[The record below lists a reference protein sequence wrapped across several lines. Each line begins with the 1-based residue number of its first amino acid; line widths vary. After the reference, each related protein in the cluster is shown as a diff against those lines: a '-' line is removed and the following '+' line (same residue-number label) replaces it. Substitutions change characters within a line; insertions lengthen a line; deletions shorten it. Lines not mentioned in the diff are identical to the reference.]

1 MIVLISDLLDPE
13 GIDSALRVLSGC
25 RSEVFLIHLLS
36 PQEVDPPLVGD
47 LRLVDCED
55 GSVAE
60 VSISTN
66 LLKTYKSKLEGF
78 REAIRQGCS
87 KRGITPLFAAT
98 DTPFEQLL
106 LGYLRSRGLIA

>member
-1 MIVLISDLLDPE
+1 MIVLISDLLDPAGFDE
-13 GIDSALRVLSGC
+13 CLRVLSGC

-36 PQEVDPPLVGD
+36 PQEIDPPLVGD

-60 VSISTN
+60 VSISSN
-66 LLKTYKSKLEGF
+66 LLKTYKAKLEGF

-87 KRGITPLFAAT
+87 KRGITPLFASTA
-98 DTPFEQLL
+98 TPFEQLL
-106 LGYLRSRGLIA
+106 LGYLRSRGLVS